1 MNIDDGFRDLAPLD
15 PTRDAERWER
25 MVAGITAAAA
35 PELARRARLPAPGMM
50 MLLADWVRPTLSAA
64 AVMAA
69 AAGAFLVTGT
79 RAAQADTAPS
89 MASALG
95 YSGTVASWVDAES
108 TPSVE
113 EMVLG
118 LEGAAQ

>member
-1 MNIDDGFRDLAPLD
+1 MNFEDGFRDMAPLD
-15 PTRDAERWER
+15 PSRDTERWER

-35 PELARRARLPAPGMM
+35 PELARRARMPAPGMM

-69 AAGAFLVTGT
+69 AAGAFLLTGPDS
-79 RAAQADTAPS
+79 AAEAGS
-89 MASALG
+89 LASEMG
-95 YSGTVASWVDAES
+95 YSASVASWVDAES

-113 EMVLG
+113 EMVLDW
-118 LEGAAQ
+118 EGAAQ

>member
-1 MNIDDGFRDLAPLD
+1 MNIEDGFRDLAPLD

-69 AAGAFLVTGT
+69 AAGAFLFTGT
-79 RAAQADTAPS
+79 QTAAAEQDSLAAQ
-89 MASALG
+89 MG
-95 YSGTVASWVDAES
+95 YSSTVASWVDAES
-108 TPSVE
+108 APSLE

-118 LEGAAQ
+118 MEGAAQ

>member
-15 PTRDAERWER
+15 PSRDPDRWEA

-50 MLLADWVRPTLSAA
+50 MLLADWVRPTVSAA
-64 AVMAA
+64 ALMAA
-69 AAGAFLVTGT
+69 AAGAFLLARPDTPAQPGSL
-79 RAAQADTAPS
+79 AAE
-89 MASALG
+89 LG
-95 YSGTVASWVDAES
+95 YSTSVSSWVDAES

-113 EMVLG
+113 EMVLD
-118 LEGAAQ
+118 LEGAAP

>member
-1 MNIDDGFRDLAPLD
+1 MNIEDGFRDLAPLD

-35 PELARRARLPAPGMM
+35 PELARRSRLPAPGMM

-79 RAAQADTAPS
+79 RS
-89 MASALG
+89 ASAETESVASQLG
-95 YSGTVASWVDAES
+95 YSTSVASWVDAES
-108 TPSVE
+108 APSME
-113 EMVLG
+113 EMMLG
-118 LEGAAQ
+118 VEGAAQ

>member
-1 MNIDDGFRDLAPLD
+1 MNIEDGFRDLAPLD
-15 PTRDAERWER
+15 PTRDTVRWER

-69 AAGAFLVTGT
+69 AAGAFLLTGT
-79 RAAQADTAPS
+79 QSAAETGS
-89 MASALG
+89 LASEMG
-95 YSGTVASWVDAES
+95 YSTSVVSWVDSES
-108 TPSVE
+108 APSVE
-113 EMVLG
+113 EMVLD

>member
-1 MNIDDGFRDLAPLD
+1 MNFEDGFRDMAPLD
-15 PTRDAERWER
+15 PSRDTERWER

-69 AAGAFLVTGT
+69 AAGAFLLTGSDS
-79 RAAQADTAPS
+79 AAEAGS
-89 MASALG
+89 LASEMG
-95 YSGTVASWVDAES
+95 YSTSVANWVDAES
-108 TPSVE
+108 APSVE
-113 EMVLG
+113 EMVLDW
-118 LEGAAQ
+118 EGVAQ

>member
-1 MNIDDGFRDLAPLD
+1 MNIEDGFRDLAPLD

-35 PELARRARLPAPGMM
+35 PELARRARLPAPNMM

-69 AAGAFLVTGT
+69 AAGAFLVAGPDASSAEAGGLASQMGYSSTVD
-79 RAAQADTAPS
+79 RWVSAESAPS
-89 MASALG
+89 L
-95 YSGTVASWVDAES
+95 
-108 TPSVE
+108 E
-113 EMVLG
+113 EMVS
-118 LEGAAQ
+118 LEGVAQ

>member
-1 MNIDDGFRDLAPLD
+1 MNFEDGFRDTAPLD
-15 PTRDAERWER
+15 PSRDTERWER

-69 AAGAFLVTGT
+69 AAGAFLLTGSDS
-79 RAAQADTAPS
+79 AAEA
-89 MASALG
+89 ASLTSEMG
-95 YSGTVASWVDAES
+95 YSSAVVSWVDAES
-108 TPSVE
+108 APSVE
-113 EMVLG
+113 EMVLD

>member
-1 MNIDDGFRDLAPLD
+1 VNIEDGFRDLAPLD
-15 PTRDAERWER
+15 PSRDPDRWEA
-25 MVAGITAAAA
+25 MISGITAAAA

-64 AVMAA
+64 AIITA
-69 AAGAFLVTGT
+69 AAGAFLLTGT
-79 RAAQADTAPS
+79 DSAAETGSLATQF
-89 MASALG
+89 G
-95 YSGTVASWVDAES
+95 YSSSVASWVDAES
-108 TPSVE
+108 APSVE